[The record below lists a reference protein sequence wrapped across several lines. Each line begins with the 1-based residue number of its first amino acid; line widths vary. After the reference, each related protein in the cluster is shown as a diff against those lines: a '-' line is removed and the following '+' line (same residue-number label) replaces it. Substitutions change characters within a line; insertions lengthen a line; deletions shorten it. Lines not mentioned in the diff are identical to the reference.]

1 MHVQSLLPWR
11 IGGAPPEFTFQDPL
25 NNEGGLHESPELAH
39 ELDFKKV
46 LTMDFEAGAK
56 LKLRSDRGPEFTTL
70 EGWGC
75 TARVYYPGGL
85 GLHLQSLLPCR
96 IEGAPPE
103 FSTLQNWG
111 CTARVCLTR
120 FRVYLFNRISRASQ
134 RGLHFN
140 ASWKWPKRAGGGV
153 LKPPKSRHS
162 HGCGQDVTCSC

>member
-85 GLHLQSLLPCR
+85 GVHLQSLLPWR
-96 IEGAPPE
+96 VGGAPPE
-103 FSTLQNWG
+103 FTTLQNWG
-111 CTARVCLTR
+111 CTARVYYPAELEVHR
-120 FRVYLFNRISRASQ
+120 QSYLP
-134 RGLHFN
+134 
-140 ASWKWPKRAGGGV
+140 WKIGGA
-153 LKPPKSRHS
+153 LPEF
-162 HGCGQDVTCSC
+162 TTL